1 MKTKIERKI
10 HVIDATDQILGRLAT
25 KVATLLMGKHKPTY
39 LPNVDAGDKVV
50 VKNAA
55 KIRVTGN
62 KPSQKIYRHHSNHPG
77 GLKEIV
83 YSELKRK
90 KPTEI
95 FYLAVS
101 RMLPR
106 NRLRTPRLKRLT
118 IEA

>member
-25 KVATLLMGKHKPTY
+25 KVAILLMGKHKATY
-39 LPNVDAGDKVV
+39 LPNVDAGDLVV
-50 VKNAA
+50 IKNAA
-55 KIRVTGN
+55 KIKVTGN
-62 KPSQKIYRHHSNHPG
+62 KPTQKIYRHHSNYPG
-77 GLKEIV
+77 GLKEVV

-90 KPTEI
+90 RPTEI